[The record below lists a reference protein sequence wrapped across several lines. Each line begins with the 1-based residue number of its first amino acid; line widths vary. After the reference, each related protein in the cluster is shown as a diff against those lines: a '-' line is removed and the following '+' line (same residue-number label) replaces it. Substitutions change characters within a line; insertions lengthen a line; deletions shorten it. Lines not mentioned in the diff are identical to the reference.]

1 MTRTKRKDVTYSP
14 IILPVVALAIW
25 HLVVMLTAIPSFLRL
40 AFAENFDPSLTEE
53 EKARNLERSTERF
66 ATVMQ
71 QPVLYYV
78 ICFALAHIGA
88 GGKLASWLAWAFA
101 ISWSATRPPVSL
113 SNKHLRCGAHT
124 VSSISM
130 YALAVYAGIQITRD
144 LLAASG

>member
-1 MTRTKRKDVTYSP
+1 VTPTKRVDVTYCP
-14 IILPVVALAIW
+14 IVLPVVALAIW
-25 HLVVMLTAIPSFLRL
+25 FLVVLLTAIPSFVRL
-40 AFAENFDPSLTEE
+40 AFAEDFDPPLTKKQ
-53 EKARNLERSTERF
+53 KARNSKRSTERF

-88 GGKLASWLAWAFA
+88 GGGLASWLAWAFA
-101 ISWSATRPPVSL
+101 ISWAATRPPVSL
-113 SNKHLRCGAHT
+113 SNKHLRCGAHS